1 MSDDLPLPPD
11 DEDDDEPR
19 RLLIV
24 EDDAAFARTLSRS
37 FERRGYLVHHASN
50 LAEVEALLTQHTP
63 GYAVVDLK
71 LAGGDSGLA
80 CVQALHAHDE
90 DMLIVVLTGYASIAT
105 AVDAMRRG
113 AWNYLPKPFDIDA
126 LAQSFEAPGEDAAP
140 PPAAPVSLRRQGWEH
155 MQRVLAECGGN
166 VSQAARVL
174 GVDRRTLQR
183 KLAKRPV
190 KERPE

>member
-1 MSDDLPLPPD
+1 MAGVAVAEPIIPLDEAPDLLLIED
-11 DEDDDEPR
+11 DEVFSAV
-19 RLLIV
+19 L
-24 EDDAAFARTLSRS
+24 ARAL
-37 FERRGYLVHHASN
+37 ERRGY
-50 LAEVEALLTQHTP
+50 
-63 GYAVVDLK
+63 
-71 LAGGDSGLA
+71 
-80 CVQALHAHDE
+80 CVRIAHDAQGARE
-90 DMLIVVLTGYASIAT
+90 LARQFAPQRAVLDLNLRGENGLLLIRPLLEAAPDCRVVVLTGYASIAT

-113 AWNYLPKPFDIDA
+113 AWNYLPKPFDIEA
-126 LAQSFEAPGEDAAP
+126 LAQSFEAPGEDVAP